1 MSITND
7 LDILFLV
14 WKGYLV
20 VKAGQLRQVTLMTIM
35 NIGVDIILKTLSIS
49 FRMVTKILKEHKGVH
64 TKVQGFLD
72 SSTKKKNK
80 NIKYEKFKKMNKKAR
95 SRVGDSFVIF

>member
-1 MSITND
+1 M
-7 LDILFLV
+7 
-14 WKGYLV
+14 

-64 TKVQGFLD
+64 TKVQGQTRAPFRYFSRELLPSHDNSTEFLQEYR
-72 SSTKKKNK
+72 K
-80 NIKYEKFKKMNKKAR
+80 IM
-95 SRVGDSFVIF
+95 VGALFLVGTISGP